1 LDSADPL
8 VPARN
13 LPPPPRRGLPS
24 TSIDG
29 GLSPMYHY
37 LMALC
42 CTALHCAAW
51 FLYCIQCGKVYIS
64 AALKLLVPCHLYVT
78 KSSFAMVQDSKT
90 RIVLYF
96 VRLRLVVRG
105 FGEDLLHFYNS
116 STVSS
121 FTRSWIVVQVVGCDA
136 VVLLPMRPCA
146 EFLTS
151 LSHEHRSLAT
161 IRPMATIRPRG
172 AAMKLQ
178 APMVRCL
185 RARRCSVHAPCT
197 CHLTRL

>member
-1 LDSADPL
+1 LCHCQWSCRLTNCLDSADPL

-78 KSSFAMVQDSKT
+78 KSSFAMT
-90 RIVLYF
+90 RVVLYF
-96 VRLRLVVRG
+96 VWLRLVVRG
-105 FGEDLLHFYNS
+105 SGEGLLLFYNS
-116 STVSS
+116 STLTA
-121 FTRSWIVVQVVGCDA
+121 FTRSWIVVQFVCCDA
-136 VVLLPMRPCA
+136 VVLLPMGPCA
-146 EFLTS
+146 GPL
-151 LSHEHRSLAT
+151 RS
-161 IRPMATIRPRG
+161 
-172 AAMKLQ
+172 
-178 APMVRCL
+178 
-185 RARRCSVHAPCT
+185 S
-197 CHLTRL
+197 